1 MRIRRSCNAT
11 WTNFSQAVARPFP
24 ATSTEPH
31 TFSTIH
37 GSPTPSRD
45 SLRVYRLLPPRGRQS
60 STSACIWYL
69 VKVISSWSLPRLR
82 LVACPPRST
91 IYSALKAVRSLN
103 TGTRSKRFH
112 LAINGRI
119 ATANSS
125 SVRGRTNASRHVWAK
140 IGRAFLSAG
149 IFLDCAWAKGK
160 ASGRADA
167 YAHAERFS
175 WAYPAYPA
183 RKGFFGIGT
192 PASSGQYQGVG
203 NVARWSLSSCHRM
216 GRRRNSDIRYGVGS
230 GRTANFSLRFCA
242 RLHSAVRSR

>member
-45 SLRVYRLLPPRGRQS
+45 CLRVYRLLPPRGRQS

-82 LVACPPRST
+82 LVACPPPST
-91 IYSALKAVRSLN
+91 IYSALKTARLLN
-103 TGTRSKRFH
+103 TGIRSKRFH

-140 IGRAFLSAG
+140 IGGAFLSAG
-149 IFLDCAWAKGK
+149 IFLTCAWSQGK
-160 ASGRADA
+160 LSGCVDTHAN
-167 YAHAERFS
+167 AERLS
-175 WAYPAYPA
+175 WTHCTYST
-183 RKGFFGIGT
+183 RKGFF
-192 PASSGQYQGVG
+192 
-203 NVARWSLSSCHRM
+203 
-216 GRRRNSDIRYGVGS
+216 DIR
-230 GRTANFSLRFCA
+230 APA
-242 RLHSAVRSR
+242 PSRQH